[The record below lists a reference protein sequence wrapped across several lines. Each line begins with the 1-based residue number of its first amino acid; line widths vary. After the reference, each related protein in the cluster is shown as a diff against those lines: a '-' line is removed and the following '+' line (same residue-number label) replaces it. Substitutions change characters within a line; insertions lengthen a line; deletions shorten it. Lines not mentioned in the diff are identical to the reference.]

1 MPRKLTLSLL
11 LVFACIL
18 PAQTVAAATPPATT
32 EIRVADS
39 FVSLGGPW
47 KFAPGDSPRLADT
60 FLWASPSFDDEA
72 WADMDLH
79 PKSAVIDT
87 GYGGEYSYLT
97 GWTAHGFPHLYGY
110 AWYRLRLHVGNT
122 PQALWLKMPPHED
135 DAYQVFANGAYLGE
149 FGHFTQTRV
158 VCYRSRPLTFQL
170 PPPDEH
176 GDILLAVRFYM
187 EPWVLY
193 RGSTADSG
201 GMHETPLVGLEAQ
214 VESIRESEVRT
225 RIIAV
230 LESVFISI
238 FLLIAGAGA
247 FWLWLIDRSS
257 QVYLWLAAALVLGT
271 SATGVL
277 MVSFFTYMLDQDLAL
292 TIGNILTTLMVV
304 CWIQFWRHWFKLEN
318 GRVLTISLI
327 VPAVT
332 LIVLDALRFFGGLPF
347 TSILFALQVISV
359 CNGMLGIL
367 FFVPIVQ
374 GARKDRT
381 AALVALAPT
390 LLLFVSLFELEVQDW
405 LRIPTVIFVFGIH
418 LDLADAAEVLLVL
431 AVGALVLRRFL
442 NTQVV
447 QRLERQTIDQE
458 LEQARELQQ
467 HVLLPEHI
475 QSTFF
480 TVEMAYHPAR
490 TVGGDFF
497 QVVPHGD
504 GSLLVVIGDVSGK
517 GIAAAML
524 VAVLVGAIRTRA
536 DETSDPAAILHTLNQ
551 RLLGRAGSHFA
562 TCLAAHLLPDGNVRI
577 ANAGH
582 LSPYIDGRELELPGA
597 LPLGIAAEGDYEL
610 MRFSLSPGKRLTLM
624 TDGVVEAQNATGELF
639 GFARALSISADPA
652 EQIADTAQRFGQEDD
667 ITVLQLTLRN

>member
-1 MPRKLTLSLL
+1 
-11 LVFACIL
+11 
-18 PAQTVAAATPPATT
+18 
-32 EIRVADS
+32 
-39 FVSLGGPW
+39 
-47 KFAPGDSPRLADT
+47 
-60 FLWASPSFDDEA
+60 
-72 WADMDLH
+72 
-79 PKSAVIDT
+79 
-87 GYGGEYSYLT
+87 
-97 GWTAHGFPHLYGY
+97 
-110 AWYRLRLHVGNT
+110 
-122 PQALWLKMPPHED
+122 
-135 DAYQVFANGAYLGE
+135 
-149 FGHFTQTRV
+149 
-158 VCYRSRPLTFQL
+158 
-170 PPPDEH
+170 
-176 GDILLAVRFYM
+176 
-187 EPWVLY
+187 VL
-193 RGSTADSG
+193 
-201 GMHETPLVGLEAQ
+201 
-214 VESIRESEVRT
+214 
-225 RIIAV
+225 AV
-230 LESVFISI
+230 LESAFIGI
-238 FLLIAGAGA
+238 FLLIGAAGA

-277 MVSFFTYMLDQDLAL
+277 LVSFFTYTLDQDLAL
-292 TIGNILTTLMVV
+292 TIGTILTTLMVV

-332 LIVLDALRFFGGLPF
+332 LIVLEALRFFGGLPL
-347 TSILFALQVISV
+347 TSILFELRVIAV

-367 FFVPIVQ
+367 FFAPIVQ

-381 AALVALAPT
+381 AALVALTPT
-390 LLLFVSLFELEVQDW
+390 LLLFVSLFELELQDW

-467 HVLLPEHI
+467 HVLVPEPV
-475 QSTFF
+475 QSKFF

-497 QVVPHGD
+497 QIVPYAD

-562 TCLAAHLLPDGNVRI
+562 TCIAAHLLPDGTVHI

-582 LSPYIDGRELELPGA
+582 LSPYIDGRELEMPGA
-597 LPLGIAAEGDYEL
+597 LPLGLDPQGVFEPL
-610 MRFSLSPGKRLTLM
+610 RFSLSPGQRLTFM
-624 TDGVVEAQNATGELF
+624 TDGVVEAQSTTGELF
-639 GFARALSISADPA
+639 GFARTVAISANTA
-652 EQIADTAQRFGQEDD
+652 EQIADAAQHFGQEDD
-667 ITVLQLTLRN
+667 ITVLTLQRLVNA